1 MSQRQAYSNS
11 LLNLPH
17 GNNRLNLEAVPR
29 HDDLQQER
37 LHRKQRLAASYRLFA
52 RYGFEV
58 GLAGHFTARDPI
70 EPEHYWINPLGVP
83 FSQITV
89 SSLLRVNREGQVVEG
104 EGLLNTSALE
114 LHDGIQ
120 RARPEVV
127 GIAHLHGF
135 YGRTWSALGQL
146 FEPITAEAG
155 AFVEDQAIFR
165 RHDLRTGDG
174 RLDNDRDRVTAAFVD
189 SFANNSVLF
198 WQNHGVWTVGESV
211 ESAAWRFILAEDV
224 ARSHLLARAAGVPVV
239 PQADPVTPQSRA
251 RNELFS
257 WLNFQP
263 LWDEIIAQQPDLL
276 D

>member
-1 MSQRQAYSNS
+1 MSHTQPYSNS
-11 LLNLPH
+11 LLSLRH
-17 GNNRLNLEAVPR
+17 DNNRLQLEAVPR
-29 HDDLQQER
+29 HADPVQER

-83 FSQITV
+83 FSKITV
-89 SSLLRVNREGQVVEG
+89 SQLLRVNREGQVVEG
-104 EGLLNTSALE
+104 EGLLNVSALE

-120 RARPEVV
+120 QARPEVV

-135 YGRTWSALGQL
+135 YGRTWSSLGQL
-146 FEPITAEAG
+146 FEPITAESG
-155 AFVEDQAIFR
+155 AFIEDQAIFR
-165 RHDLRTGDG
+165 RHDLRTANGL
-174 RLDNDRDRVTAAFVD
+174 LDNDRDRVTAAFVD
-189 SFANNSVLF
+189 SFAGNNLLF

-224 ARSHLLARAAGVPVV
+224 ARSHLLARAVGVPVV
-239 PQADPVTPQSRA
+239 PQTDPVNAQGRA
-251 RNELFS
+251 RGELFA

>member
-1 MSQRQAYSNS
+1 MSHTPAYSNS
-11 LLNLPH
+11 LLKLPH
-17 GNNRLNLEAVPR
+17 ANNRLQLEAVPR
-29 HDDLQQER
+29 HQDPLQER

-58 GLAGHFTARDPI
+58 GLAGHFTARDPL

-89 SSLLRVNREGQVVEG
+89 SHLLRVNRQGQVVEG

-120 RARPEVV
+120 QARPEVV

-135 YGRTWSALGQL
+135 HGRTWSALGQL
-146 FEPITAEAG
+146 FDPITAESG
-155 AFVEDQAIFR
+155 AFIEDQAIFP
-165 RHDLRTGDG
+165 RHDLRTPEG

-189 SFANNSVLF
+189 SFAGNNLLF
-198 WQNHGVWTVGESV
+198 WQNHGVWTTGESV

-239 PQADPVTPQSRA
+239 PPVDPLTAQGRA
-251 RNELFS
+251 RGELFA

-263 LWDEIIAQQPDLL
+263 LWDEIIALQPDLL
-276 D
+276 A

>member
-1 MSQRQAYSNS
+1 MSQTRPYSNS

-17 GNNRLNLEAVPR
+17 ANHRLQLEAVPR
-29 HDDLQQER
+29 HADPEQER

-83 FSQITV
+83 FSQISV

-135 YGRTWSALGQL
+135 YGRTWSSLGQL

-155 AFVEDQAIFR
+155 AFVDDQAIFP
-165 RHDLRTGDG
+165 RHQLRTSDG

-189 SFANNSVLF
+189 RFANNNLLF

-239 PQADPVTPQSRA
+239 PQVDAVTPQSRA

-263 LWDEIIAQQPDLL
+263 LWDEIIVQQPDLL
-276 D
+276 G